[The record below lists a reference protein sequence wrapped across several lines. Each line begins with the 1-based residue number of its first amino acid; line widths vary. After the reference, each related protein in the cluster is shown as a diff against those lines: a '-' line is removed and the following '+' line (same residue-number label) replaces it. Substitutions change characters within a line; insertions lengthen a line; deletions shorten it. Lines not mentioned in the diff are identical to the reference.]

1 MGYQSMG
8 DKGKRTTVNQNNEG
22 RTEKRAEK
30 DLKEMKY
37 KNQYKEQKGMNS
49 CKGKK

>member
-8 DKGKRTTVNQNNEG
+8 DKCKSSTKNQNNEG

-30 DLKEMKY
+30 DLKDKKY
-37 KNQYKEQKGMNS
+37 KNQYKEQRGM
-49 CKGKK
+49 K